1 MKFKV
6 LRHHI
11 GDQVYNVG
19 DIREAR
25 ESDVKHL
32 IGKSL
37 EPLNGSKSEPA
48 PKNKAV
54 KRAPKNKAAPV
65 APVSTTETET
75 GGAAG

>member
-19 DIREAR
+19 DTREAQ
-25 ESDVKHL
+25 ESDVRHL

-37 EPLNGSKSEPA
+37 KPLDGSKSEGA

-54 KRAPKNKAAPV
+54 KRAPSNKA
-65 APVSTTETET
+65 E
-75 GGAAG
+75 